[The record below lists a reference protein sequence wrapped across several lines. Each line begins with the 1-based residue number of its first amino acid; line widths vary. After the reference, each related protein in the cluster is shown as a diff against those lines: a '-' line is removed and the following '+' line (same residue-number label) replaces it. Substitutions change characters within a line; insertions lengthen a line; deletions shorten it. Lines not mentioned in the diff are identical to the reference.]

1 MFLDWKNQYCEKEYI
16 IQSNLQIQYRN
27 SYQIANGILHRIRT
41 KKILQFV
48 WKHRRPQRAKA
59 ILRKKNGTGGISL
72 PDFKLYK
79 GTVIKMVWQLN
90 KKRNIDQ

>member
-1 MFLDWKNQYCEKEYI
+1 MTILFKAV
-16 IQSNLQIQYRN
+16 YRF
-27 SYQIANGILHRIRT
+27 IAIPIKLPKAFFT
-41 KKILQFV
+41 ELEQKKILQFV